1 MDKAS
6 DFGSENCRFKSC
18 HDRKSFVHLVLILQ
32 YNFEIVKQLYGIK
45 LCKMNIYHLLN
56 EPYVNEG
63 ILTGRNLSFERGQSL
78 VQKLC

>member
-6 DFGSENCRFKSC
+6 DFGSEDCRFESC
-18 HDRKSFVHLVLILQ
+18 HDRNSFLVLVLILQ
-32 YNFEIVKQLYGIK
+32 YNFEIFKQLYGIK
-45 LCKMNIYHLLN
+45 LCKMNINHLLN

-78 VQKLC
+78 VQKQC